1 MKNIIILLKK
11 DVVNIKA
18 NYGDYMI
25 SAKEIHSYLQNHTI
39 NDACKHFNCSFKEL
53 VNYTKI
59 NEPSEENTPKYDM
72 RYIYKRNGFY
82 YILKS
87 INGEYKY
94 FKGSPSLK
102 EAIEFRDK
110 LIENNWRNDEQLGI
124 EELDDNRYIYSVAN
138 SFQLKK
144 YINGK
149 TKHFGT
155 FKTLEEAIKARNELI
170 MNNWRT
176 LE

>member
-1 MKNIIILLKK
+1 
-11 DVVNIKA
+11 
-18 NYGDYMI
+18 MI

-53 VNYTKI
+53 FNYTNM
-59 NEPSEENTPKYDM
+59 NEPSQEYDM
-72 RYIYKRNGFY
+72 RYIYKRNGLY
-82 YILKS
+82 YIMKS
-87 INGEYKY
+87 INGEFKY

-170 MNNWRT
+170 VNNWGM

>member
-1 MKNIIILLKK
+1 
-11 DVVNIKA
+11 
-18 NYGDYMI
+18 MI
-25 SAKEIHSYLQNHTI
+25 NAKEIHSYLQNHTI
-39 NDACKHFNCSFKEL
+39 NDACKHFKCSFKEL
-53 VNYTKI
+53 FNYTNI

-94 FKGSPSLK
+94 FKGSTSLK
-102 EAIEFRDK
+102 EAVKFRDK
-110 LIENNWRNDEQLGI
+110 LIENNWRDNGELKI
-124 EELDDNRYIYSVAN
+124 EELEDNRYIYSVGN

-144 YINGK
+144 HIKGK

-155 FKTLEEAIKARNELI
+155 FKTLEEAIKARDELI
-170 MNNWRT
+170 MNNWGM

>member
-1 MKNIIILLKK
+1 
-11 DVVNIKA
+11 
-18 NYGDYMI
+18 MI

-53 VNYTKI
+53 WDYVDIYERST
-59 NEPSEENTPKYDM
+59 TKYDM
-72 RYIYKRNGFY
+72 KYIQKRNGSYF
-82 YILKS
+82 IQKH
-87 INGEYKY
+87 INGEFKC
-94 FKGSPSLK
+94 FKGSKSLK
-102 EAIEFRDK
+102 ETVELRDK
-110 LIENNWRNDEQLGI
+110 LIENNWRDNGQLGI
-124 EELDDNRYIYSVAN
+124 EEIDDTRYIYSVAN

-155 FKTLEEAIKARNELI
+155 FKTLEEAIKARDELI
-170 MNNWRT
+170 KNNWRT

>member
-1 MKNIIILLKK
+1 
-11 DVVNIKA
+11 
-18 NYGDYMI
+18 MI
-25 SAKEIHSYLQNHTI
+25 NAKEIHSYLQNHTI
-39 NDACKHFNCSFKEL
+39 NDACKHFKCSFKDL
-53 VNYTKI
+53 VNYANI
-59 NEPSEENTPKYDM
+59 YGHSEGITREYDM

-94 FKGSPSLK
+94 FKGSTSLK
-102 EAIEFRDK
+102 EAVKFRDK
-110 LIENNWRNDEQLGI
+110 LIENNWRDNGELKI
-124 EELDDNRYIYSVAN
+124 EELEDNRYIYSVGN

-144 YINGK
+144 YIKGK

>member
-1 MKNIIILLKK
+1 
-11 DVVNIKA
+11 
-18 NYGDYMI
+18 MI
-25 SAKEIHSYLQNHTI
+25 SAKEIQSYLQNHTI
-39 NDACKHFNCSFKEL
+39 NDACKHFKCSFKEL
-53 VNYTKI
+53 CNYAKMD
-59 NEPSEENTPKYDM
+59 EPSEENTPKYDM

-94 FKGSPSLK
+94 FKGSNSLK
-102 EAIEFRDK
+102 EAVEFRDK
-110 LIENNWRNDEQLGI
+110 LIENNWRDVEQLKI
-124 EELDDNRYIYSVAN
+124 EEIDDNRYIYLVNN

-170 MNNWRT
+170 VNNWGM

>member
-1 MKNIIILLKK
+1 
-11 DVVNIKA
+11 
-18 NYGDYMI
+18 MI
-25 SAKEIHSYLQNHTI
+25 NAKEIHSYLQNHTI
-39 NDACKHFNCSFKEL
+39 NDACKHFKCSFKEL
-53 VNYTKI
+53 FNYTKI

-94 FKGSPSLK
+94 FKGSTSLK
-102 EAIEFRDK
+102 ETVELRDN
-110 LIENNWRNDEQLGI
+110 LIENNWCDNGQLGI
-124 EELDDNRYIYSVAN
+124 KELDDTRYIYSSGK

-144 YINGK
+144 SVNGK

-155 FKTLEEAIKARNELI
+155 FKTLEEAIKARDELI
-170 MNNWRT
+170 MNNWGM

>member
-1 MKNIIILLKK
+1 
-11 DVVNIKA
+11 
-18 NYGDYMI
+18 MI

-39 NDACKHFNCSFKEL
+39 NDACKHFRCSFKEL
-53 VNYTKI
+53 FNYTKM
-59 NEPSEENTPKYDM
+59 NEPSEEYDM
-72 RYIYKRNGFY
+72 RYIYKRNGLYF
-82 YILKS
+82 IQKH
-87 INGEYKY
+87 INGELKC
-94 FKGSPSLK
+94 FNCSKSLK
-102 EAIEFRDK
+102 EAVEFRDK
-110 LIENNWRNDEQLGI
+110 LIENNWRDDGQLGI
-124 EELDDNRYIYSVAN
+124 VELDDNRYIYSVGK

-170 MNNWRT
+170 VNNWGM

>member
-1 MKNIIILLKK
+1 MIN
-11 DVVNIKA
+11 A
-18 NYGDYMI
+18 N
-25 SAKEIHSYLQNHTI
+25 EIHSYLQNHTI
-39 NDACKHFNCSFKEL
+39 NDACKHFKCSFKEL

-59 NEPSEENTPKYDM
+59 GEPSEENTPKYDM
-72 RYIYKRNGFY
+72 RYIYKRHGFY

-94 FKGSPSLK
+94 FKGSTSLK
-102 EAIEFRDK
+102 EAVEFRDK
-110 LIENNWRNDEQLGI
+110 LIENNWRDNGELKI
-124 EELDDNRYIYSVAN
+124 EELEDNRYIYSVGN

-144 YINGK
+144 YIKGK

-170 MNNWRT
+170 MNNWGM

>member
-1 MKNIIILLKK
+1 
-11 DVVNIKA
+11 
-18 NYGDYMI
+18 MI
-25 SAKEIHSYLQNHTI
+25 SVKEIHSYLQNHTI

-53 VNYTKI
+53 FDYTDVY
-59 NEPSEENTPKYDM
+59 ELSEENTLKYDM
-72 RYIYKRNGFY
+72 KYIRKRNGFY

-102 EAIEFRDK
+102 EAVEFRDN
-110 LIENNWRNDEQLGI
+110 LIENNWRDNGQLRI
-124 EELDDNRYIYSVAN
+124 EELDDNRYIYSVGK
-138 SFQLKK
+138 SFALKK

-155 FKTLEEAIKARNELI
+155 FKTLEEAIKARDELI
-170 MNNWRT
+170 KNNWGM

>member
-1 MKNIIILLKK
+1 MIN
-11 DVVNIKA
+11 A
-18 NYGDYMI
+18 N
-25 SAKEIHSYLQNHTI
+25 EIHSYLQNHTI
-39 NDACKHFNCSFKEL
+39 NDACKHFKCSFKDL
-53 VNYTKI
+53 VNYANI
-59 NEPSEENTPKYDM
+59 YGHSEGITREYDM

-87 INGEYKY
+87 VNGEYKY
-94 FKGSPSLK
+94 FKGSTSLK
-102 EAIEFRDK
+102 EAVEFRDK
-110 LIENNWRNDEQLGI
+110 LIENNWRDNGELKI
-124 EELDDNRYIYSVAN
+124 EELEDNRYIYSVGN

-144 YINGK
+144 YIKGK

-170 MNNWRT
+170 MNNWGM

>member
-1 MKNIIILLKK
+1 MLKK
-11 DVVNIKA
+11 DVAIIKA
-18 NYGDYMI
+18 NYGDTMI
-25 SAKEIHSYLQNHTI
+25 SAEEIHSYLQNHTI

-82 YILKS
+82 YIMKS
-87 INGEYKY
+87 INGEFKY
-94 FKGSPSLK
+94 FNGSTSLK
-102 EAIEFRDK
+102 EAVEFRDK
-110 LIENNWRNDEQLGI
+110 LIENNWRDDGQLGI
-124 EELDDNRYIYSVAN
+124 VELDDNRYIYSVGN

-144 YINGK
+144 HINGK

-170 MNNWRT
+170 VNNWGM

>member
-1 MKNIIILLKK
+1 
-11 DVVNIKA
+11 
-18 NYGDYMI
+18 MI
-25 SAKEIHSYLQNHTI
+25 NAKEIHSYLQNHTI

-53 VNYTKI
+53 FNYAKI

-87 INGEYKY
+87 VNGEYKY
-94 FKGSPSLK
+94 FKGSTSLK
-102 EAIEFRDK
+102 EAVEFRDK
-110 LIENNWRNDEQLGI
+110 LIENNWRDNEELKI
-124 EELDDNRYIYSVAN
+124 EELEDNRYIYSVGN

-144 YINGK
+144 HINGK
-149 TKHFGT
+149 TKHFGS

-170 MNNWRT
+170 MNNWGM

>member
-1 MKNIIILLKK
+1 
-11 DVVNIKA
+11 
-18 NYGDYMI
+18 MI
-25 SAKEIHSYLQNHTI
+25 NAKEIHSYLQNHTI

-53 VNYTKI
+53 VNYTKMS
-59 NEPSEENTPKYDM
+59 EPSEENTPKYDM

-94 FKGSPSLK
+94 FKGSNSLK

-110 LIENNWRNDEQLGI
+110 LIENNWRDDGQLGI
-124 EELDDNRYIYSVAN
+124 EELDDNRYIYSVGN

-170 MNNWRT
+170 VNNWGM

>member
-1 MKNIIILLKK
+1 
-11 DVVNIKA
+11 
-18 NYGDYMI
+18 MI
-25 SAKEIHSYLQNHTI
+25 NAKEIHSYLQNHTI

-53 VNYTKI
+53 FNYTDIYK
-59 NEPSEENTPKYDM
+59 SEGITTEYDM

-87 INGEYKY
+87 VNGEYKY
-94 FKGSPSLK
+94 FKGSTSLK
-102 EAIEFRDK
+102 EAVEFRDK
-110 LIENNWRNDEQLGI
+110 LIENNWRDNGELKI
-124 EELDDNRYIYSVAN
+124 EELKDNRYIYSVGN

-149 TKHFGT
+149 TKHFGS
-155 FKTLEEAIKARNELI
+155 FKTLDEAIKARNKLI
-170 MNNWRT
+170 KNNWRT

>member
-1 MKNIIILLKK
+1 
-11 DVVNIKA
+11 
-18 NYGDYMI
+18 MI
-25 SAKEIHSYLQNHTI
+25 SAKTIHSYLQNHTI
-39 NDACKHFNCSFKEL
+39 NDACKHFKCSFKEL

-59 NEPSEENTPKYDM
+59 NEPSENTPDM

-94 FKGSPSLK
+94 FKCSTSLK
-102 EAIEFRDK
+102 EAVEFRDK
-110 LIENNWRNDEQLGI
+110 LIENNWRDNGQLKI
-124 EELDDNRYIYSVAN
+124 EELDDNRYIYRVGK

-144 YINGK
+144 SVNGK
-149 TKHFGT
+149 TKHFGM
-155 FKTLEEAIKARNELI
+155 FKTLEEAIKARDELI
-170 MNNWRT
+170 MNNWGM

>member
-1 MKNIIILLKK
+1 MTYTN
-11 DVVNIKA
+11 
-18 NYGDYMI
+18 
-25 SAKEIHSYLQNHTI
+25 SS
-39 NDACKHFNCSFKEL
+39 L

-82 YILKS
+82 YIMKS
-87 INGEYKY
+87 INGEFKY
-94 FKGSPSLK
+94 FNGSTSLK
-102 EAIEFRDK
+102 EAVEFRDK
-110 LIENNWRNDEQLGI
+110 LIENNWRDDGQLGI
-124 EELDDNRYIYSVAN
+124 VELDDNRYIYSVGN

-144 YINGK
+144 HINGK

-170 MNNWRT
+170 VNNWGM